1 MTTNLHFPITLKLIL
16 STLASLLVI
25 TLFFITRTDFSP
37 SSYQSAP
44 AKTIQISSSSTRT
57 KEQSPDS
64 VSCGKIPPSLADAL
78 IHYAASNVTPQQTLS
93 EISVTKKVLDKTSP
107 CNFLVFGLGHDSL
120 MWASLNHGGR
130 TIFLDEDESWIRQ
143 IAEKF
148 PSLESYH
155 VRYETKLRD
164 AAALMS
170 AARNREECRLG
181 ASMDLR
187 VSKCELALKGL
198 PEVVYEM
205 EWNLIMVDAPTGFHE
220 EAPGRMSAIYT
231 AGMIARSRGKG
242 ETTAVFV
249 HDVDRTVEDEF
260 SMAFLCRD
268 YMTEQEGR
276 LRHFTV
282 PSHWDSNIAGG
293 TVPNPPMIK

>member
-1 MTTNLHFPITLKLIL
+1 MTINLHFPITLKLIL
-16 STLASLLVI
+16 SSLASLVVI
-25 TLFFITRTDFSP
+25 TLFFITKTDFSP
-37 SSYQSAP
+37 SSYPPAP
-44 AKTIQISSSSTRT
+44 EKTIRISNTSTGT
-57 KEQSPDS
+57 KVQSPQSLNCD
-64 VSCGKIPPSLADAL
+64 KIPPSLADAL

-130 TIFLDEDESWIRQ
+130 TVFLDEDKSWIRQ
-143 IAEKF
+143 IAQKF

-155 VRYETKLRD
+155 VRDETKVRD

-170 AARNREECRLG
+170 AARDREECRPCV
-181 ASMDLR
+181 SMDLR
-187 VSKCELALKGL
+187 LSKCELALKSL
-198 PEVVYEM
+198 PEVVYET
-205 EWNLIMVDAPTGFHE
+205 EWDLIMVDAPTGFHE

-231 AGMIARSRGKG
+231 AGMIARRREKG
-242 ETTAVFV
+242 ATTAVFV
-249 HDVDRTVEDEF
+249 HDVDRKVEDEF
-260 SMAFLCRD
+260 SIAFLCRS

-282 PSHWDSNIAGG
+282 PSHRNYNISGC
-293 TVPNPPMIK
+293 TLCS

>member
-1 MTTNLHFPITLKLIL
+1 MTTTNRLPFPINLKLIL
-16 STLASLLVI
+16 SSFASLVVI

-37 SSYQSAP
+37 SSFQPAP
-44 AKTIQISSSSTRT
+44 DNTLRISSSSTGSKSRRP
-57 KEQSPDS
+57 ES
-64 VSCGKIPPSLADAL
+64 VNCGKIPPSLADAL
-78 IHYAASNVTPQQTLS
+78 VHYSASNVTPQQTLS
-93 EISVTKKVLDKTSP
+93 EISVTKKVLEKKSP

-130 TIFLDEDESWIRQ
+130 TIFLDEDESWIHQ

-155 VRYETKLRD
+155 VRYETKVRD
-164 AAALMS
+164 AADLM
-170 AARNREECRLG
+170 AATRDRDECGRVTT
-181 ASMDLR
+181 DLR
-187 VSKCELALKGL
+187 VSKCVLALKSL
-198 PEVVYEM
+198 PETVYVT
-205 EWNLIMVDAPTGFHE
+205 EWDLIMVDAPTGFHD

-231 AGMIARSRGKG
+231 AGMIARRRRKG

-249 HDVDRTVEDEF
+249 HDVDRKVEDGF

-268 YMTEQEGR
+268 YLTEQQGR

-282 PSHWDSNIAGG
+282 PSRRNQDLSGG
-293 TVPNPPMIK
+293 KMCP

>member
-1 MTTNLHFPITLKLIL
+1 MTTNLKLPITPKLIL
-16 STLASLLVI
+16 SGLASLVVI
-25 TLFFITRTDFSP
+25 TLFFISRTGFSP
-37 SSYQSAP
+37 SSAQPAP
-44 AKTIQISSSSTRT
+44 EKTIQISSSSTGT
-57 KEQSPDS
+57 KLHSPES
-64 VSCGKIPPSLADAL
+64 VHCGKIPPSLADAL
-78 IHYAASNVTPQQTLS
+78 IHYAASNVTPQQTHS
-93 EISVTKKVLDKTSP
+93 EISVTKKVLDKKSP
-107 CNFLVFGLGHDSL
+107 CNFLVFGLGYDSL

-130 TIFLDEDESWIRQ
+130 TIFLEENESWIRQ

-155 VRYETKLRD
+155 VRYDTKVKD
-164 AAALMS
+164 AAALKT
-170 AARNREECRLG
+170 AERDREECRRRV
-181 ASMDLR
+181 STDLR

-198 PEVVYEM
+198 PAVVYET
-205 EWNLIMVDAPTGFHE
+205 EWDLIMVDAPTGYHD

-231 AGMIARSRGKG
+231 AGMIARNRKGDG

-268 YMTEQEGR
+268 YLTVQEGR

-282 PSHWDSNIAGG
+282 PSHRDSNIAGG
-293 TVPNPPMIK
+293 EYCP

>member
-1 MTTNLHFPITLKLIL
+1 MTTSLHFPITLKLII
-16 STLASLLVI
+16 SSLASLVVI

-37 SSYQSAP
+37 SLFQPAP
-44 AKTIQISSSSTRT
+44 AKTIQISNSSTRT
-57 KEQSPDS
+57 KEHSADS
-64 VSCGKIPPSLADAL
+64 VGCGKIPPSLADAL

-130 TIFLDEDESWIRQ
+130 SVFLDEDESWIRQ
-143 IAEKF
+143 IAEEF

-155 VRYETKLRD
+155 VRYETKVRD

-170 AARNREECRLG
+170 AARDREECRP
-181 ASMDLR
+181 SVSTDLR
-187 VSKCELALKGL
+187 VSKCQLALKGL
-198 PEVVYEM
+198 PEVVYET
-205 EWNLIMVDAPTGFHE
+205 EWDLIMVDAPTGFHE

-231 AGMIARSRGKG
+231 AGMLARSRKKG

-268 YMTEQEGR
+268 YLTEQQGR

-282 PSHWDSNIAGG
+282 PSHRNYNISDG
-293 TVPNPPMIK
+293 TFCP

>member
-1 MTTNLHFPITLKLIL
+1 MTTSLKLPITSKLIL
-16 STLASLLVI
+16 SSLASIVVI
-25 TLFFITRTDFSP
+25 TLFFISRTGFSP
-37 SSYQSAP
+37 SSSQAAP
-44 AKTIQISSSSTRT
+44 DKTILISSSSTGT
-57 KEQSPDS
+57 KVQSPVS
-64 VSCGKIPPSLADAL
+64 VNCGKIPPSLADAL
-78 IHYAASNVTPQQTLS
+78 IHYAASNVTPQQTHS

-120 MWASLNHGGR
+120 MWASLNQGGR

-155 VRYETKLRD
+155 VRYETKVRD
-164 AAALMS
+164 APALMT
-170 AARNREECRLG
+170 AARDKEECRRG
-181 ASMDLR
+181 VTTDLR
-187 VSKCELALKGL
+187 ASQCELALKGL
-198 PEVVYEM
+198 PEVVYET
-205 EWNLIMVDAPTGFHE
+205 EWDLIMVDAPTGFHE
-220 EAPGRMSAIYT
+220 EAPGRMSAIFT
-231 AGMIARSRGKG
+231 SGMIARSREKG

-268 YMTEQEGR
+268 YLTVQEGR

-282 PSHWDSNIAGG
+282 PSHRDANVAGG
-293 TVPNPPMIK
+293 KYCP